1 MALDDNAAAKTFISR
16 LAKLHEVGFCY
27 NFAISQ
33 NP

>member
-1 MALDDNAAAKTFISR
+1 MALDDNAAKTLILR